1 MRKRRK
7 SPSFQV
13 NPLYIWTVIF
23 FAFTVIIIVCM
34 EIRIK
39 PIAENICMRQAKS
52 ITQETVDHTVRT
64 VVESNN
70 AEFVKLTKN
79 DNGTVSAIE
88 ADTSN
93 INFLKTTV
101 SESIS
106 EALEENS
113 ETIVS
118 VPVGSVS
125 NINLFAGRGVKVKMK
140 IVPSRSVS
148 TSVRSEIVSTGIN
161 QTCHRILLDV
171 NTEISV
177 IMPVST
183 QTVTVTETYVI
194 AETVII
200 GEIPDNLITK

>member
-1 MRKRRK
+1 MRKKRK
-7 SPSFQV
+7 SSSFQV

-23 FAFTVIIIVCM
+23 FVFTVIIIVCT

-64 VVESNN
+64 VVENNN
-70 AEFVKLTKN
+70 AEFVKLTKSN
-79 DNGTVSAIE
+79 NGTVSAIE

-93 INFLKTTV
+93 INSLKTTV

>member
-1 MRKRRK
+1 MRKKRK
-7 SPSFQV
+7 SSSFQV

-23 FAFTVIIIVCM
+23 FAFTVIIIVCT
-34 EIRIK
+34 ERRIK

-64 VVESNN
+64 VVENNN
-70 AEFVKLTKN
+70 AEFVKLTKSN
-79 DNGTVSAIE
+79 NGTVSAIE

-93 INFLKTTV
+93 INSLKTTV

>member
-1 MRKRRK
+1 MRKKHRK
-7 SPSFQV
+7 QAFQF
-13 NPLYIWTVIF
+13 NPLYVWTVIF
-23 FAFTVIIIVCM
+23 FVFTVIIIVCT

-52 ITQETVDHTVRT
+52 VTQETVDYTVRT
-64 VVESNN
+64 IVENNN
-70 AEFVKLTKN
+70 AEFIRLAKN
-79 DNGTVSAIE
+79 DNGTISAIE
-88 ADTSN
+88 TDTSN
-93 INFLKTTV
+93 INTFKAVV

-106 EALEENS
+106 KALEQNS
-113 ETIVS
+113 ETVVS
-118 VPVGSVS
+118 VPLGSVS
-125 NINLFAGRGVKVKMK
+125 NINLFASRGVNVKMK
-140 IVPSRSVS
+140 IIPSRSVS
-148 TSVRSEIVSTGIN
+148 TSVRSEIVSVGIN

-183 QTVTVTETYVI
+183 QTVNITETYII

>member
-1 MRKRRK
+1 
-7 SPSFQV
+7 
-13 NPLYIWTVIF
+13 
-23 FAFTVIIIVCM
+23 
-34 EIRIK
+34 
-39 PIAENICMRQAKS
+39 MRQAKS

-64 VVESNN
+64 VVENNN
-70 AEFVKLTKN
+70 AEFVKLTKSN
-79 DNGTVSAIE
+79 NGTVSAIE

-118 VPVGSVS
+118 VPIGSVS

>member
-1 MRKRRK
+1 MRKKRK
-7 SPSFQV
+7 SSSFQV

-23 FAFTVIIIVCM
+23 FAFTVIIIVCT

-39 PIAENICMRQAKS
+39 AIAENICMRQAKS